1 MVRFNGKTIVDIKN
15 NEYKMKIKKYLCK
28 LMPPIHFSIG
38 NVAQLFINGK
48 YIFLWQDAKGQ
59 VCYCFDIYDREYFIT
74 SAIKLGNVLSQH
86 FQCEIEVVNNQK
98 EHLKK
103 MVSAQAQ
110 LNKGIG
116 DLERHNLYNGGMN
129 FTNDSLPYLSN
140 GYSNSVPVIQ
150 QNNYQHPLQNQES
163 LYNGIIQLSTY
174 YLESHLRTR
183 YIKIDELPIVY
194 KTLFRPNINMAFFY
208 EKNMNCKNSYV
219 PSIYQIQNLSEYDF
233 ENSFIMT
240 FILFLAKDNIDNVM
254 MIFKWLVYVVNSK
267 NKLPYP
273 LVFHST
279 DDSCIKLFWEE
290 IVEPLLNPSYC
301 EKFSNDTVDE
311 KSLMNKLDEKVIYNF
326 HNITTS
332 NILNLSSNDF
342 INKLINKDEL
352 KIGGKTVTTLANVF
366 ISSTTKYIPLISKD
380 IPCILLEVASN
391 LDNLKLNYNQAVE
404 SINKDLDNFS
414 TILKYIDFNN
424 LAKEN
429 PFSFYNDEN
438 MDMLDASKDVLDA
451 FENIIKNKDIVPFD
465 NLKNQNKKL
474 YNKLV
479 EDFEKNR
486 VDRKNL
492 FEYFSALFGESIYRN
507 NNQLIKD
514 LKDLSDAKEP
524 FGNIATFNNNGR
536 VYYRL

>member
-28 LMPPIHFSIG
+28 LMPPIHFAIG

-86 FQCEIEVVNNQK
+86 FQCEIEVVNNEK

-163 LYNGIIQLSTY
+163 LYNGIIQLSIY

-194 KTLFRPNINMAFFY
+194 KTLFRPNINQAFFN

-240 FILFLAKDNIDNVM
+240 FILFLAKDNIDNAM
-254 MIFKWLVYVVNSK
+254 MIFKWLGYVVNFK
-267 NKLPYP
+267 NKIQHP

-404 SINKDLDNFS
+404 LINKDLSNFS

>member
-1 MVRFNGKTIVDIKN
+1 MVRFNGKTIVDMKN

-86 FQCEIEVVNNQK
+86 FQCEIEVVNNEK

-163 LYNGIIQLSTY
+163 LYNGIIQLSIY
-174 YLESHLRTR
+174 YLESHLRTL

-219 PSIYQIQNLSEYDF
+219 H
-233 ENSFIMT
+233 
-240 FILFLAKDNIDNVM
+240 
-254 MIFKWLVYVVNSK
+254 SK
-267 NKLPYP
+267 Y
-273 LVFHST
+273 
-279 DDSCIKLFWEE
+279 
-290 IVEPLLNPSYC
+290 
-301 EKFSNDTVDE
+301 
-311 KSLMNKLDEKVIYNF
+311 
-326 HNITTS
+326 
-332 NILNLSSNDF
+332 
-342 INKLINKDEL
+342 
-352 KIGGKTVTTLANVF
+352 
-366 ISSTTKYIPLISKD
+366 
-380 IPCILLEVASN
+380 
-391 LDNLKLNYNQAVE
+391 
-404 SINKDLDNFS
+404 
-414 TILKYIDFNN
+414 
-424 LAKEN
+424 
-429 PFSFYNDEN
+429 
-438 MDMLDASKDVLDA
+438 
-451 FENIIKNKDIVPFD
+451 
-465 NLKNQNKKL
+465 
-474 YNKLV
+474 
-479 EDFEKNR
+479 
-486 VDRKNL
+486 
-492 FEYFSALFGESIYRN
+492 
-507 NNQLIKD
+507 
-514 LKDLSDAKEP
+514 
-524 FGNIATFNNNGR
+524 
-536 VYYRL
+536 

>member
-28 LMPPIHFSIG
+28 LMPPIHFPIG

-86 FQCEIEVVNNQK
+86 FQCEIEVVNNEK

-240 FILFLAKDNIDNVM
+240 FILFLAKDNINNAM

-391 LDNLKLNYNQAVE
+391 LDNLGLNFKNTVE
-404 SINKDLDNFS
+404 LISKDLDNFS
-414 TILKYIDFNN
+414 TILKYVDFNN

>member
-74 SAIKLGNVLSQH
+74 SAIKLGNVLTQH
-86 FQCEIEVVNNQK
+86 FQFEIEVVNNNK

-110 LNKGIG
+110 LNKGIS

-140 GYSNSVPVIQ
+140 GYSNSFPVIQ

-219 PSIYQIQNLSEYDF
+219 PSIYQIKNLSEYDF

-240 FILFLAKDNIDNVM
+240 FILFLAKDNINNAM

-429 PFSFYNDEN
+429 PYSFYNYEN
-438 MDMLDASKDVLDA
+438 MDILDANTNVLDT

-474 YNKLV
+474 YNKLL

-492 FEYFSALFGESIYRN
+492 FEYFTALFGESIYKN
-507 NNQLIKD
+507 NNQLIKV
-514 LKDLSDAKEP
+514 LRDLSYTKEP
-524 FGNIATFNNNGR
+524 FGNITTFNNNGR

>member
-28 LMPPIHFSIG
+28 LMPPIHFPIG

-86 FQCEIEVVNNQK
+86 FQCEIEVVNNEK

-240 FILFLAKDNIDNVM
+240 FILFLAKDNINNAM

-404 SINKDLDNFS
+404 SINKDLYNFS

>member
-1 MVRFNGKTIVDIKN
+1 
-15 NEYKMKIKKYLCK
+15 MKIFNDYKNKIKSYLGDRM
-28 LMPPIHFSIG
+28 LSMPSSLG
-38 NVAQLFINGK
+38 KVAMLNINGK
-48 YIFLWQDAKGQ
+48 YIYLWQDAKGQ
-59 VCYCFDIYDREYFIT
+59 VCYSFDIYDKEYFTT
-74 SAIKLGNVLSQH
+74 SAAKLGNVLAQH
-86 FQCEIEVVNNQK
+86 FKCEIEVVNNEK

-103 MVSAQAQ
+103 LLNAQTQ
-110 LNKGIG
+110 LNKSMI
-116 DLERHNLYNGGMN
+116 DFERYNEYTFFSNHNYNNSDMN
-129 FTNDSLPYLSN
+129 MTDNLLPHLSN
-140 GYSNSVPVIQ
+140 TLSSSFPLEQ
-150 QNNYQHPLQNQES
+150 QNNYRHPLQNQEV
-163 LYNGIIQLSTY
+163 LHNGIIQLSTY

-183 YIKIDELPIVY
+183 YIKLDELPIVY
-194 KTLFRPNINMAFFY
+194 KILFRPSINQALFD
-208 EKNMNCKNSYV
+208 EKNQNCKNSYI
-219 PSIYQIQNLSEYDF
+219 PSTYYVQNLHQYDF

-240 FILFLAKDNIDNVM
+240 FIFFLAKHNIKKAM
-254 MIFKWLVYVVNSK
+254 MIFKWLVYLVNSK

-311 KSLMNKLDEKVIYNF
+311 KLLINKLDEKVIYNF

-352 KIGGKTVTTLANVF
+352 QIGGKTVTTLANVF

-424 LAKEN
+424 LAKDN
-429 PFSFYNDEN
+429 PYSFYNYEN
-438 MDMLDASKDVLDA
+438 MDILDANTNILDT

-474 YNKLV
+474 YNKLL

-492 FEYFSALFGESIYRN
+492 FEYFTALFGESIYKN
-507 NNQLIKD
+507 NNQLIKV
-514 LKDLSDAKEP
+514 LRDLSYTKEP
-524 FGNIATFNNNGR
+524 FGNITTFNNNGR

>member
-74 SAIKLGNVLSQH
+74 SAIKLGNVLTQH
-86 FQCEIEVVNNQK
+86 FQFEIEVVNNNK

-219 PSIYQIQNLSEYDF
+219 PSKYQIQNLSEYDF

-240 FILFLAKDNIDNVM
+240 FILFLAKNNIDNVM

-267 NKLPYP
+267 NKIHHP

-438 MDMLDASKDVLDA
+438 MDILDASKDVLDA

-479 EDFEKNR
+479 EDFGKNR

-492 FEYFSALFGESIYRN
+492 FEYFTCLFGESIYKN
-507 NNQLIKD
+507 NNQLIKV
-514 LKDLSDAKEP
+514 LKDLSYTKEP
-524 FGNIATFNNNGR
+524 FGNITTFNNNGR

>member
-1 MVRFNGKTIVDIKN
+1 MVRFDGKTIVDIKN

-74 SAIKLGNVLSQH
+74 SAIKLGNVLTQH
-86 FQCEIEVVNNQK
+86 FQFEIEVVNNNK

-110 LNKGIG
+110 LNKGIS

-267 NKLPYP
+267 NKIHHP

-352 KIGGKTVTTLANVF
+352 QIGGKTVTTLANVF

-391 LDNLKLNYNQAVE
+391 LDNLILNYNQAVE

-438 MDMLDASKDVLDA
+438 MDILDANTNVLDT

-474 YNKLV
+474 YNKLL

-492 FEYFSALFGESIYRN
+492 FEYFTALFGESIYKN
-507 NNQLIKD
+507 NNQLIKV
-514 LKDLSDAKEP
+514 LRDLSYTKEP
-524 FGNIATFNNNGR
+524 FGNITTFNNNGR

>member
-38 NVAQLFINGK
+38 NVSRLDTNDR
-48 YIFLWQDAKGQ
+48 YIYLWQDAKGQ

-74 SAIKLGNVLSQH
+74 SAIKLGNVLTQH
-86 FQCEIEVVNNQK
+86 FQFEIEVVNNNK

-110 LNKGIG
+110 LNKGIS

-140 GYSNSVPVIQ
+140 GYSNSFPVIQ

-174 YLESHLRTR
+174 YLESHLKTQ

-219 PSIYQIQNLSEYDF
+219 PSIYQIKNLSEYDF
-233 ENSFIMT
+233 ENSFILT
-240 FILFLAKDNIDNVM
+240 FILFLAKDNINNAM

-311 KSLMNKLDEKVIYNF
+311 KLLINKLDEKVIYNF

-391 LDNLKLNYNQAVE
+391 LDNLGLNFKNTVE
-404 SINKDLDNFS
+404 LISKDLDNFS
-414 TILKYIDFNN
+414 TILKYVDFNN
-424 LAKEN
+424 LAKEY
-429 PFSFYNDEN
+429 PFIIYNVEN
-438 MDMLDASKDVLDA
+438 SDILNADTDVLDA
-451 FENIIKNKDIVPFD
+451 FENIIKNKDIVPFE
-465 NLKNQNKKL
+465 NLRIKNKKL
-474 YNKLV
+474 YNKLL

-492 FEYFSALFGESIYRN
+492 FEYFTFLFGESIYRN
-507 NNQLIKD
+507 NNQLIKV
-514 LKDLSDAKEP
+514 LRDLSDTKEP
-524 FGNIATFNNNGR
+524 FGNITSFNNNGR

>member
-1 MVRFNGKTIVDIKN
+1 MVRFNGKTIVDINN
-15 NEYKMKIKKYLCK
+15 NEYKIKIKKYLCEIK
-28 LMPPIHFSIG
+28 HPTHFSIG

-59 VCYCFDIYDREYFIT
+59 VCYCFDIYDREYFTT
-74 SAIKLGNVLSQH
+74 SPIKLGNVLSQH
-86 FQCEIEVVNNQK
+86 FQCEIEVVNNEK

-240 FILFLAKDNIDNVM
+240 FILFLAKDNINNAM

-404 SINKDLDNFS
+404 SINKDLYNFS